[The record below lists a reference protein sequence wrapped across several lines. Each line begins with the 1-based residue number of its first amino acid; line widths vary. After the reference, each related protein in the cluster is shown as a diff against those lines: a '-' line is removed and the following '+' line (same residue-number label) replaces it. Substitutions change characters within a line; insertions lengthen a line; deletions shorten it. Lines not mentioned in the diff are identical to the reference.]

1 MKPYL
6 SFLKLRISV
15 GLQYRFATITGIFTQ
30 FFWGA
35 MYIFIYEAYY
45 KMGTASPMPWEQ
57 LVSYLWI
64 QQAFFALIRFSYNS
78 SDICDSIITGQVVY
92 ELVRPFN
99 IYWHWYA
106 QTFAGRLSN
115 VLLRFSP
122 IIIVALLLPD
132 KYALHFPASF
142 ASFVLFLLTLILGL
156 FLSISLTMIIY
167 GIMFYTTSSRG
178 IFNIYGI
185 IAEFF
190 AGSILPILFM
200 PEFFQKL
207 AYMLPFRLI
216 VDLPFRLYIGNIS
229 VQDGCI
235 SVMLQ
240 IIWIVIFVTI
250 GNLIMNNARKKVVS
264 QGG

>member
-15 GLQYRFATITGIFTQ
+15 GLQYRFAAITGIFTQ

-142 ASFVLFLLTLILGL
+142 ASFVLFIPML
-156 FLSISLTMIIY
+156 FITQAVSCISLLLHP
-167 GIMFYTTSSRG
+167 G
-178 IFNIYGI
+178 IFIDFI
-185 IAEFF
+185 I
-190 AGSILPILFM
+190 
-200 PEFFQKL
+200 
-207 AYMLPFRLI
+207 
-216 VDLPFRLYIGNIS
+216 
-229 VQDGCI
+229 
-235 SVMLQ
+235 
-240 IIWIVIFVTI
+240 
-250 GNLIMNNARKKVVS
+250 
-264 QGG
+264 